1 MTRGPTFGSGSLG
14 KHFPTPRDKVSI
26 TVDDLSPV
34 IDSAAQ
40 TGSLTHVEH
49 GVFQT
54 MSQRRKKGSFLELL
68 DVEHHVVGILFK
80 WLMTKV
86 TSSKVW
92 KTLLVE

>member
-1 MTRGPTFGSGSLG
+1 MTRGTTFGSGSLG

-54 MSQRRKKGSFLELL
+54 VTKEKNGSFSELL

>member
-1 MTRGPTFGSGSLG
+1 MTRGATFGSGSLG

-54 MSQRRKKGSFLELL
+54 MSQRKKFLEPL

>member
-1 MTRGPTFGSGSLG
+1 MTRGATFGSGSLG

-26 TVDDLSPV
+26 AVDDLSPV

-54 MSQRRKKGSFLELL
+54 VTKKKKGSFLELL

-80 WLMTKV
+80 WLMTK
-86 TSSKVW
+86 
-92 KTLLVE
+92 LLPLRYGKLFL

>member
-1 MTRGPTFGSGSLG
+1 MTRGATFGSGSLG

-54 MSQRRKKGSFLELL
+54 MSQRRKKGSFLEPL

-80 WLMTKV
+80 WLMTK
-86 TSSKVW
+86 
-92 KTLLVE
+92 LLPLRYGKLFL